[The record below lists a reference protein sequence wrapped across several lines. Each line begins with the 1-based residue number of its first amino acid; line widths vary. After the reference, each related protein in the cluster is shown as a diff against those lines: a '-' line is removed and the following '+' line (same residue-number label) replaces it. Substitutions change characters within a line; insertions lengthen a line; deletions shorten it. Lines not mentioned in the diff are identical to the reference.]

1 MRTALLGL
9 MCFASGV
16 FLTAVVGLTVVAI
29 ALDRKP
35 SEVVRMP
42 VPTPIVPGPV
52 PAPGGDVLRCKRV
65 EITDRAGVS
74 IVLTTDDAG
83 VPIAVVRDGGVA
95 RTIDLAK
102 VARLVK

>member
-1 MRTALLGL
+1 MKTFSLGAL
-9 MCFASGV
+9 CFAAGV
-16 FLTAVVGLTVVAI
+16 FLTAAIGITVVAI
-29 ALDRKP
+29 VWDRRP
-35 SEVVRMP
+35 SEIVRMP
-42 VPTPIVPGPV
+42 SPTPVVPGPA

-65 EITDRAGVS
+65 EITDRSGVS